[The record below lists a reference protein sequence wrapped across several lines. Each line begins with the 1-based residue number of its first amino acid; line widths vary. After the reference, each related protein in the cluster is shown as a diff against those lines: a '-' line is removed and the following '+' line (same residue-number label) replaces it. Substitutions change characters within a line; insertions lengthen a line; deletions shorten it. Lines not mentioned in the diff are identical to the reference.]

1 MSGQQ
6 DPVIGVDLGATNT
19 KVGLVQVDGG
29 VVCRCSLATE
39 PRQGP
44 DATAERI
51 CRAALDL
58 IRQVGL
64 RVADIRGV
72 GIGSPGA
79 VDAESGVVAFWPNV
93 PSWRAVPLRRLFERR
108 LGLPCVVENDGNA
121 AALAEH
127 WIGVGRGLSS
137 LVLLT
142 LGTGIGG
149 GIVLDGRLW
158 RGASGAA
165 GELGHMS
172 IDPSGLACV
181 CGGRGC
187 LQAYAGAPAI
197 VSRMCQALA
206 AGVPTMLAGHEGE
219 LTADL
224 VHQAALADDQAA
236 RRNICETGRYLGVAA
251 SNLMHVLNPPAVVF
265 SGGVA
270 AAGSMLLNPV
280 KEEVA
285 RRTLEASRR
294 GVKLAISA
302 VPDDAGIIGAARR
315 FMLA

>member
-1 MSGQQ
+1 
-6 DPVIGVDLGATNT
+6 
-19 KVGLVQVDGG
+19 VGLVQADGR
-29 VVCRCSLATE
+29 VVCRCALPTE

-44 DATAERI
+44 EATAERI
-51 CRAALDL
+51 CRAALEL

-79 VDAESGVVAFWPNV
+79 VDAESGVVGFWPNV
-93 PSWRAVPLRRLFERR
+93 PSWRAVPLRRLFERG

-149 GIVLDGRLW
+149 GVVLDGRLW

-165 GELGHMS
+165 GELGHVS
-172 IDPSGLACV
+172 IDPHGPACA

-187 LQAYAGAPAI
+187 LQAYASAPAI
-197 VSRMCQALA
+197 VSRMRRALT
-206 AGVPTMLAGHEGE
+206 AGVPSVLAGHEGG
-219 LTADL
+219 LTAEL

-251 SNLMHVLNPPAVVF
+251 SNLMHVLNPQAIVF

-270 AAGSMLLNPV
+270 AAGAMLLNPI

-285 RRTLEASRR
+285 RRTLEAGRR

-302 VPDDAGIIGAARR
+302 VPGDAGIIGAARC